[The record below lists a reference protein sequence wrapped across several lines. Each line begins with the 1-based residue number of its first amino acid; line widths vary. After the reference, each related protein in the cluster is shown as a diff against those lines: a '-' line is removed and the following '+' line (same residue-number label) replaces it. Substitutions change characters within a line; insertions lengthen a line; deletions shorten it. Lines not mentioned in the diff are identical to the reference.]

1 MSCAMPA
8 ASRRKDRA
16 PNRDRLALTPF
27 MLALGCLGV
36 WGFFQ
41 QWGDSSFLVW
51 AFAIFGL
58 AAWSIT
64 ASLRL
69 REYRPANASGQ
80 ADSNHVR

>member
-1 MSCAMPA
+1 M
-8 ASRRKDRA
+8 RRTEIDL
-16 PNRDRLALTPF
+16 PSPPF

-58 AAWSIT
+58 AA
-64 ASLRL
+64 SLRRL